1 MIRKFFILT
10 YLLWYKQYIVLECTT
25 ISEYTEQALPVLPQQ
40 IDFYSMWCVDY
51 KWIDFFCVELQI
63 DFIDGLLRTQ
73 QYFGISYTV
82 CKPKLLLDSIIDFC
96 WCFYLSI
103 YLFIC

>member
-63 DFIDGLLRTQ
+63 DF
-73 QYFGISYTV
+73 
-82 CKPKLLLDSIIDFC
+82 
-96 WCFYLSI
+96 
-103 YLFIC
+103 